1 MEVVMSRT
9 VQERSLLGKKEVEV
23 LEGGL
28 LVVRRS
34 VLIVRIPMTPMKT
47 GKKPPKR
54 KEEPQ
59 PRKEKVLR
67 LLKQEHQR
75 EE

>member
-28 LVVRRS
+28 LAVRRS

-59 PRKEKVLR
+59 PKKEKVLQ